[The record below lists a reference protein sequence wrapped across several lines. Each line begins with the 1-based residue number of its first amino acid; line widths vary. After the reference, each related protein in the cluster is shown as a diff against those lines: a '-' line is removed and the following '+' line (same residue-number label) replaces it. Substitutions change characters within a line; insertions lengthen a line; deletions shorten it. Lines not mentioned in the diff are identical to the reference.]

1 MLPRLIAIA
10 CLLCLPAA
18 LQAGVIYQW
27 VDDAGRTQM
36 SDVVPAK
43 YQDRAKE
50 VGASS
55 ATATPMQSRED
66 AQKAKERIRGANAA
80 AASSRP
86 QSNGGY
92 PSSHSDTPSSGAD
105 TSDCAALWR
114 AYRESQSCFA
124 RYRNP
129 AHNSLDPAAFSYC
142 KEASDPS
149 SRCGASSGY

>member
-1 MLPRLIAIA
+1 MLPRLIIISS
-10 CLLCLPAA
+10 LLGLPAT

-36 SDVVPAK
+36 SDEVPAK
-43 YQDRAKE
+43 YQSTAKQ

-55 ATATPMQSRED
+55 GTATPMQSRED
-66 AQKAKERIRGANAA
+66 AQKAKERIRAANAA
-80 AASSRP
+80 AAASRP
-86 QSNGGY
+86 HNNSGGY
-92 PSSHSDTPSSGAD
+92 SNANPPAAEAAN
-105 TSDCAALWR
+105 DCAALWR

-129 AHNSLDPAAFSYC
+129 AHNSMDPAAYSYC

-149 SRCGASSGY
+149 ARCGAAPNP